1 MMRTRWLASL
11 VLGAAT
17 VACGGGREQAPSA
30 TPTPAA
36 AAATTPAPTLTP
48 QLAPAKVPEPLPL
61 VTPVAFEQLAAFLPT
76 VEGWTRGGL
85 RGENVSVGLEMARA
99 EAKYES
105 GDVTIDLEIID
116 SGHNPLVLIPRTM
129 FMGPRYAERSAEG
142 YRQAIAIAG
151 VAAYEGWDAESRQA
165 EVAAVAGKRYVVV
178 ATAHNVDNPDAAR
191 ALVTAVNLV
200 GLATLK

>member
-1 MMRTRWLASL
+1 MMRIRWLASL

-17 VACGGGREQAPSA
+17 VACGGGREQAPAA

-36 AAATTPAPTLTP
+36 ATATTPAPTP
-48 QLAPAKVPEPLPL
+48 QPTPAKAPEPLPL
-61 VTPVAFEQLAAFLPT
+61 VMPVAFERLAAFLPT
-76 VEGWTRGGL
+76 VEGWTRRGL

-99 EAKYES
+99 EAQYES

-129 FMGPRYAERSAEG
+129 FMGARYAERSADG
-142 YRQAIAIAG
+142 YRQAITIAG
-151 VAAYEGWDAESRQA
+151 VPAYEGWDAESRQA

-191 ALVTAVNLV
+191 ALVTAVNLA
-200 GLATLK
+200 GLAAIK